1 MLREN
6 VLTNIFFGNTKT
18 LSPIVGALSVMPVK
32 KSRLG
37 LLNPVIPAKEK
48 YLSSQRRSA
57 ELIRA
62 VMGGGSQTPTT
73 SWCSEKKG
81 VTGRK
86 NRDDTNGATIKGLVR
101 DLLGTDCC
109 LTIRSNNT
117 GDWLSVHNTTV
128 TSTVFLATEFRD
140 FLCASYNVTPLKL
153 QGNCD

>member
-1 MLREN
+1 MFAGVEKMLREN

-62 VMGGGSQTPTT
+62 VMGEGGSETPTT
-73 SWCSEKKG
+73 SWCSGKKG
-81 VTGRK
+81 VMGRK
-86 NRDDTNGATIKGLVR
+86 SGITQTKPNSR
-101 DLLGTDCC
+101 
-109 LTIRSNNT
+109 
-117 GDWLSVHNTTV
+117 
-128 TSTVFLATEFRD
+128 F
-140 FLCASYNVTPLKL
+140 
-153 QGNCD
+153 